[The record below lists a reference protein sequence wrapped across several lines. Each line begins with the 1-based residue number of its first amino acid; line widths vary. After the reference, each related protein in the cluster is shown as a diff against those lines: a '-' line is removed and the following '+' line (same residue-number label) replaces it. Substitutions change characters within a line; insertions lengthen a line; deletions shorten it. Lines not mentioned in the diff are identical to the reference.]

1 MKGSHTITYK
11 KSKRTM
17 NIEKI
22 ARRVSIEED
31 TEDYIEVYKVYTRDS
46 ICEEMINL
54 WIQKRS

>member
-1 MKGSHTITYK
+1 
-11 KSKRTM
+11 M

>member
-1 MKGSHTITYK
+1 MNGSHTITYK

-31 TEDYIEVYKVYTRDS
+31 TED
-46 ICEEMINL
+46 
-54 WIQKRS
+54 